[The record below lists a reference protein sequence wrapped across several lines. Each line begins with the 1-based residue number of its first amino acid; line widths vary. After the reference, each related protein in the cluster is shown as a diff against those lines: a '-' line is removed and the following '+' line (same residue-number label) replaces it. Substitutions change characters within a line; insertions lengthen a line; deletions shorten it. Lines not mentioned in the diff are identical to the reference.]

1 MPRFLT
7 CLLLFFVY
15 INTSYAQQATSKVN
29 ISNDFAQLDIPNIA
43 GVIRIDGDLDDI
55 QWQQA
60 KQLELNFV
68 TRPFEN
74 TRAPVVTQVKI
85 FENGDTLYVAFIA
98 HDPDIEN
105 VSAFYRDRDGIWS
118 DDLVGIK
125 LDTYND
131 SRLAYQFF
139 VNPLGIQAD
148 SIENEMTGRES
159 DSWDG
164 IWQSAGKIVAGG
176 YQVEMAIPLRIL
188 NFEKSNENKTWGA
201 ELVRYYPR
209 ADRLRI
215 SNMPLDRNNSCNLCQ
230 MGSINGFKDAKQGKN
245 LALIPTFVL
254 GKGQSRDPQQSV
266 EWEDS
271 DNKEIGLDVKW
282 GVTPEISVQ
291 ATFNPDFSQ
300 VEADVAQLSINDT
313 FALFFDEKRTF
324 FLENADYFSSNY
336 NLVYTRNIGAPDY
349 GAKVTGRMDQ
359 HTFGLFVAND
369 ESTTFLVPGNLSSSV
384 ANIEHE
390 SRNLALRYR
399 YDLSE
404 QLSIGW
410 TSTLRDAQGYYNYA
424 NGVDAKYQLTDN
436 DTFRAQILRSDTQ
449 YPIDLYKDFLGDDP
463 QPNDDNLA
471 QNDENCA
478 PDESNCAQNENYT
491 ELALRLKKT
500 AAFSGRAYRASYEH
514 EERNWDVSLYRDS
527 RGAGIRTDLGF
538 GSLADRHQSVVGGGY
553 NWYSENTWWN
563 KIRLSG
569 DWDISHN
576 DNGEL
581 VEKESEVELSMKGQL
596 QSYFEVGLLK
606 RQRVGLRDDPSN
618 LSITNNSTLFTE
630 HQGSFYFEMRPSPA
644 WYVSTFARYG
654 DHIDYD
660 NNRLGKQLLVRP
672 TINWNLG
679 KNLQFALRHTYQNLD
694 VNSQPLFTANLS
706 DFRATYQF
714 NQRQFLRLI
723 LVYSDIER
731 NQQNYTFDVDA
742 SNKGLGTQLLYSYK
756 LTPLTKFFIGY
767 SDSAY
772 QDDVVTTLT
781 KNGRSVFMK
790 LSYAWLN

>member
-1 MPRFLT
+1 MNDFIKRNLYKMLRIFIY
-7 CLLLFFVY
+7 LLFTFVY
-15 INTSYAQQATSKVN
+15 VNVAYAQQNISKAD
-29 ISNDFAQLDIPNIA
+29 ISNDFSKLDIPNIA
-43 GVIRIDGDLDDI
+43 GKIKIDGELDDI

-60 KQLELNFV
+60 KQLELNYV
-68 TRPFEN
+68 THPFEN
-74 TRAPVVTQVKI
+74 TRPPVTTQVKI

-98 HDPDIEN
+98 QDPSIEN
-105 VSAFYRDRDGIWS
+105 ISAFYRDRDGIWS

-125 LDTYND
+125 LDTFND

-139 VNPLGIQAD
+139 ANPLGIQAD
-148 SIENEMTGRES
+148 SIQNEMTGNES

-164 IWQSAGKIVAGG
+164 IWQSAGKIVADG

-188 NFEKSNENKTWGA
+188 NFEEGKENKVWGA

-215 SNMPLDRNNSCNLCQ
+215 SNMQLDRNNSCSLCQ
-230 MGSINGFKDAKQGKN
+230 MGSIGGFKQAKQGKN
-245 LALIPTFVL
+245 LALVPTLVL
-254 GKGQSRDPQQSV
+254 GKGQSRDLEENL

-271 DNKEIGLDVKW
+271 DNKQISLDVKW
-282 GVTPEISVQ
+282 GITPEISLQ
-291 ATFNPDFSQ
+291 ATLNPDFSQ

-324 FLENADYFSSNY
+324 FLENADYFSSNF
-336 NLVYTRNIGAPDY
+336 NLVYTRNVGAPDY
-349 GAKVTGRMDQ
+349 GAKVTGRIDQ
-359 HTFGLFVAND
+359 HTFGFFVAND
-369 ESTTFLVPGNLSSSV
+369 ESTTFLVPGNLGSSIASF
-384 ANIEHE
+384 EQE
-390 SRNLALRYR
+390 SLNLALRYR

-404 QLSIGW
+404 QLSVGW
-410 TSTLRDAQGYYNYA
+410 TSTVRDAQGYYNYVNA
-424 NGVDAKYQLTDN
+424 IDAKYQLTDK

-449 YPIDLYKDFLGDDP
+449 YPIDLYKEFC
-463 QPNDDNLA
+463 DDNCD
-471 QNDENCA
+471 QDKDYSE
-478 PDESNCAQNENYT
+478 T
-491 ELALRLKKT
+491 ALRLKQ
-500 AAFSGRAYRASYEH
+500 AEAFSGKAYRISYAH
-514 EERNWDVSLYRDS
+514 EERNWDVSLYRNS
-527 RGAGIRTDLGF
+527 RGTGIRTDLGF
-538 GSLADRHQSVVGGGY
+538 GSLADRHQSVLGGGY

-581 VEKESEVELSMKGQL
+581 LEKEAEMELSMNGQL
-596 QSYFEVGLLK
+596 QSYFEIGLLMRDK
-606 RQRVGLRDDPSN
+606 VGLRYDPSN

-630 HQGSFYFEMRPSPA
+630 KMGSFYFEMRPSPA
-644 WYVSTFARYG
+644 WYISTYARFG

-660 NNRLGKQLLVRP
+660 NNRLGKQLFVRP
-672 TINWNLG
+672 TINWSVG
-679 KNLQFALRHTYQNLD
+679 KSLQFKLRHTYQNLD
-694 VNSQPLFTANLS
+694 VDSQQLFTANLS

-742 SNKGLGTQLLYSYK
+742 ISKGLGTQLLYSYK
-756 LTPLTKFFIGY
+756 LNPLTKFFVGY

-772 QDDVVTTLT
+772 QDDMLT
-781 KNGRSVFMK
+781 SLTRNERSVFMK
-790 LSYAWLN
+790 FSYAWLN

>member
-1 MPRFLT
+1 MSRIFI
-7 CLLLFFVY
+7 CLLLFLVFVN
-15 INTSYAQQATSKVN
+15 ITYAQQTTSKANTVN
-29 ISNDFAQLDIPNIA
+29 KFAKLNIPSIA
-43 GVIRIDGDLDDI
+43 GEIELDGELNDI

-60 KQLELNFV
+60 KQLELNYV

-74 TRAPVVTQVKI
+74 TRPPVSTQVKI
-85 FENGDTLYVAFIA
+85 FENGVTLYVAFVA
-98 HDPDIEN
+98 QDPN
-105 VSAFYRDRDGIWS
+105 VKNISAFYRDRDGIWS

-139 VNPLGIQAD
+139 VNPYGIQAD
-148 SIENEMTGRES
+148 SIQNEMTGGES

-188 NFEKSNENKTWGA
+188 NFEEGSEHKIWGA

-215 SNMPLDRNNSCNLCQ
+215 SNMPLDRNNACNLCQ
-230 MGSINGFKDAKQGKN
+230 MGSIRGFKQAKQGKN
-245 LALIPTFVL
+245 LALIPTLVL
-254 GKGQSRDPQQSV
+254 GKGQSRDLEESLK
-266 EWEDS
+266 WEDS
-271 DNKEIGLDVKW
+271 NNQEVGLDVKW
-282 GVTPEISVQ
+282 GITPEISLQ
-291 ATFNPDFSQ
+291 ATLNPDFSQ

-324 FLENADYFSSNY
+324 FLENTDYFSSNY
-336 NLVYTRNIGAPDY
+336 NLVYTRNVGAPDY
-349 GAKVTGRMDQ
+349 GAKVTGRIDQ
-359 HTFGLFVAND
+359 HTFGFFVAND
-369 ESTTFLVPGNLSSSV
+369 ESTTFLVPGNLGSSI
-384 ANIEHE
+384 ANIEQE
-390 SRNLALRYR
+390 SLNLALRYR

-404 QLSIGW
+404 QLSVGW
-410 TSTLRDAQGYYNYA
+410 TSTLRDAEGYYNYV
-424 NGVDAKYQLTDN
+424 NSIDARYQLTDK

-449 YPIDLYKDFLGDDP
+449 YPIDLYKEFC
-463 QPNDDNLA
+463 DDNCE
-471 QNDENCA
+471 QDEDYSETA
-478 PDESNCAQNENYT
+478 I
-491 ELALRLKKT
+491 RLKKT
-500 AAFSGRAYRASYEH
+500 KAFSGRAYRISYAH
-514 EERNWDVSLYRDS
+514 EERNWNAFLNRNSH
-527 RGAGIRTDLGF
+527 GADIRTDLGF

-576 DNGEL
+576 DNSEL
-581 VEKESEVELSMKGQL
+581 IEKESEVSLSMNGQL
-596 QSYFEVGLLK
+596 QSYFKIEWQK
-606 RQRVGLRDDPSN
+606 RDKVGLRDDPSK

-630 HQGSFYFEMRPSPA
+630 QQGSFYFEMRPSA
-644 WYVSTFARYG
+644 SWYISTFLRYG

-660 NNRLGKQLLVRP
+660 NNRLGKQWFVRP
-672 TINWNLG
+672 TVNWNIG
-679 KNLQFALRHTYQNLD
+679 KSLQFKLRHTYQNLD
-694 VNSQPLFTANLS
+694 VNSQQLFTANLS

-742 SNKGLGTQLLYSYK
+742 SSKGLGTQLLYSYK
-756 LTPLTKFFIGY
+756 LNPLTKFFVGY

-772 QDDVVTTLT
+772 QDDVLPSLT
-781 KNGRSVFMK
+781 KNERSVFMK
-790 LSYAWLN
+790 FSYAWLN

>member
-1 MPRFLT
+1 MSRIFIFL
-7 CLLLFFVY
+7 LVY
-15 INTSYAQQATSKVN
+15 ANITFAQQTTSKANTSN
-29 ISNDFAQLDIPNIA
+29 EFANLDIPNIA
-43 GVIRIDGDLDDI
+43 GEIDLDGELDDV

-60 KQLELNFV
+60 KQLELNYV
-68 TRPFEN
+68 THPFEN
-74 TRAPVVTQVKI
+74 TRPPVSTQVKI
-85 FENGDTLYVAFIA
+85 FENGVTLYVSFTAQ
-98 HDPDIEN
+98 DPMIEDI
-105 VSAFYRDRDGIWS
+105 SAFYRDRDGIWS

-139 VNPLGIQAD
+139 VNPHGIQAD
-148 SIENEMTGRES
+148 SIQNEMTGRES

-188 NFEKSNENKTWGA
+188 NFEEGSEHKVWGA
-201 ELVRYYPR
+201 EFVRYYPR

-215 SNMPLDRNNSCNLCQ
+215 SNMPLDRNNACNLCQ
-230 MGSINGFKDAKQGKN
+230 MGSIEGFKQAKQGKN
-245 LALIPTFVL
+245 LALIPTLVL
-254 GKGQSRDPQQSV
+254 GKGQSRDLEENV
-266 EWEDS
+266 EWQDS
-271 DNKEIGLDVKW
+271 NNQEIGLDVKW
-282 GVTPEISVQ
+282 GITPEISLQ

-324 FLENADYFSSNY
+324 FLENTDYFSSNY
-336 NLVYTRNIGAPDY
+336 NLVYTRNVGAPDY
-349 GAKVTGRMDQ
+349 GAKVTGRIDQ
-359 HTFGLFVAND
+359 HTFGFFVAND
-369 ESTTFLVPGNLSSSV
+369 ESTTFLVPGNLGSSI
-384 ANIEHE
+384 ANIEQE
-390 SRNLALRYR
+390 SLNLALRYR

-404 QLSIGW
+404 QLSVGW
-410 TSTLRDAQGYYNYA
+410 TSTLRDAEGYYNYV
-424 NGVDAKYQLTDN
+424 NSIDARYQLTDK

-449 YPIDLYKDFLGDDP
+449 YPIDLYKEFC
-463 QPNDDNLA
+463 DDNCE
-471 QNDENCA
+471 QDEDFSETA
-478 PDESNCAQNENYT
+478 I
-491 ELALRLKKT
+491 RLKKT
-500 AAFSGRAYRASYEH
+500 KAFSGRAYRISYAH
-514 EERNWDVSLYRDS
+514 EERDWNVFLNRNSH
-527 RGAGIRTDLGF
+527 GADIRTDLGF

-576 DNGEL
+576 DNNEL
-581 VEKESEVELSMKGQL
+581 IEKESEVSLSMNGQL
-596 QSYFEVGLLK
+596 QSFFKVEWQK
-606 RQRVGLRDDPSN
+606 RDKVGLRDDPSK

-630 HQGSFYFEMRPSPA
+630 QQGSFYFEMRPSPS
-644 WYVSTFARYG
+644 WYISTFLRYG

-660 NNRLGKQLLVRP
+660 NNRLGKQLFVRP
-672 TINWNLG
+672 TVNWNIG
-679 KNLQFALRHTYQNLD
+679 KSLQFKLRHTYQNLD
-694 VNSQPLFTANLS
+694 VNSQQLFTANLS

-742 SNKGLGTQLLYSYK
+742 SRKGLGTQLLYSYK
-756 LTPLTKFFIGY
+756 LNPLTKFFVGY

-772 QDDVVTTLT
+772 QDDVLTSLT
-781 KNGRSVFMK
+781 KNERSVFMK
-790 LSYAWLN
+790 FSYAWLN

>member
-1 MPRFLT
+1 MPRFFFYF
-7 CLLLFFVY
+7 LLFLVSTH
-15 INTSYAQQATSKVN
+15 NTYAQQNASKTG
-29 ISNDFAQLDIPNIA
+29 ISSDFSTLDIPNIA
-43 GVIRIDGDLDDI
+43 GKIKIDGELDDI

-60 KQLELNFV
+60 KELQLNYV

-74 TRAPVVTQVKI
+74 TRPPVTTRVKI
-85 FENGDTLYVAFIA
+85 FENSDTLYVAFIA
-98 HDPDIEN
+98 QDPNVEN
-105 VSAFYRDRDGIWS
+105 ISAFYRDRDGIWS

-125 LDTYND
+125 LDTFND
-131 SRLAYQFF
+131 SRLAHQFF
-139 VNPLGIQAD
+139 VNPFGIQAD
-148 SIENEMTGRES
+148 SIQNEMTGRES

-164 IWQSAGKIVAGG
+164 IWQSAGKIVADG

-188 NFEKSNENKTWGA
+188 NFEEGSENKVWGA

-230 MGSINGFKDAKQGKN
+230 MGAITGFKQAKQGKN
-245 LALIPTFVL
+245 LALVPTLVL
-254 GKGQSRDPQQSV
+254 GKGQSRDPEESL

-271 DNKEIGLDVKW
+271 DNKEIGLDLKW
-282 GVTPEISVQ
+282 GITPEISLQ
-291 ATFNPDFSQ
+291 ATLNPDFSQ

-324 FLENADYFSSNY
+324 FLENSDYFSSNY
-336 NLVYTRNIGAPDY
+336 NLVYTRNVAAPDY
-349 GAKVTGRMDQ
+349 GAKVTGRIDQ
-359 HTFGLFVAND
+359 HTFGFFVAND
-369 ESTTFLVPGNLSSSV
+369 ESTTFLVPGNLGSSITSF
-384 ANIEHE
+384 EEE
-390 SRNLALRYR
+390 SLNLALRYR

-404 QLSIGW
+404 QLSVGW
-410 TSTLRDAQGYYNYA
+410 TSTLRDSEGYYNYV
-424 NGVDAKYQLTDN
+424 NGIDAKYQLTDK

-449 YPIDLYKDFLGDDP
+449 YPIDLYKDFCDNDCEQDD
-463 QPNDDNLA
+463 DYS
-471 QNDENCA
+471 E
-478 PDESNCAQNENYT
+478 T
-491 ELALRLKKT
+491 ALRLKKT
-500 AAFSGRAYRASYEH
+500 KAFSGKAYRVSYAH
-514 EERNWDVSLYRDS
+514 EERNWDVSLYRNS
-527 RGAGIRTDLGF
+527 RGADIRTDLGF
-538 GSLADRHQSVVGGGY
+538 GSLADRHQSVIGAGY
-553 NWYSENTWWN
+553 NWYSEDTWWN

-581 VEKESEVELSMKGQL
+581 VEKEAEVYLSMNGQL
-596 QSYFEVGLLK
+596 QSFFRVGLLK
-606 RQRVGLRDDPSN
+606 RDKVGIRTDPSN
-618 LSITNNSTLFTE
+618 LSISNNSTLFTE
-630 HQGSFYFEMRPSPA
+630 QQGSFYFEMRPSPS
-644 WYVSTFARYG
+644 WYLSTFARFG

-679 KNLQFALRHTYQNLD
+679 KSLQFKLRHTYQKFD
-694 VNSQPLFTANLS
+694 VDSQQLFTANLS

-723 LVYSDIER
+723 LIYSDIDR

-742 SNKGLGTQLLYSYK
+742 SSKGLGTQLLYSYK
-756 LTPLTKFFIGY
+756 LNPLTKFFIGY

-772 QDDVVTTLT
+772 QDDVLTSLT
-781 KNGRSVFMK
+781 KSGRSVFMK

>member
-1 MPRFLT
+1 MSRTFI
-7 CLLLFFVY
+7 CLLFFVVY
-15 INTSYAQQATSKVN
+15 TNLTYAKQATSKAN
-29 ISNDFAQLDIPNIA
+29 ISNDFAKLDIPNIA
-43 GVIRIDGDLDDI
+43 GKIKIDGELDDI

-60 KQLELNFV
+60 RQLELKFV

-74 TRAPVVTQVKI
+74 TRPPVTTNVKI

-98 HDPDIEN
+98 QDPKVEN
-105 VSAFYRDRDGIWS
+105 ISAFYRDRDGIWS

-125 LDTYND
+125 LDTFND
-131 SRLAYQFF
+131 SRLAHQFF
-139 VNPLGIQAD
+139 VNPFGIQAD
-148 SIENEMTGRES
+148 SIQNEMTGRES

-164 IWQSAGKIVAGG
+164 IWQSAGKIVADG

-188 NFEKSNENKTWGA
+188 NFEEGSETKNWGA

-230 MGSINGFKDAKQGKN
+230 MGSIGGFKQAKQGKN
-245 LALIPTFVL
+245 LALIPTLVL
-254 GKGQSRDPQQSV
+254 GKGQSRDPEESL
-266 EWEDS
+266 EWQDS
-271 DNKEIGLDVKW
+271 NNTEVGLDLKW
-282 GVTPEISVQ
+282 GVTPEVSLQ

-336 NLVYTRNIGAPDY
+336 NLVYTRNVGAPDY
-349 GAKVTGRMDQ
+349 GAKVTGRIDQ
-359 HTFGLFVAND
+359 HTFGFFVAND
-369 ESTTFLVPGNLSSSV
+369 ESTTFLVPGNVGSSI
-384 ANIEHE
+384 ANIEQE
-390 SRNLALRYR
+390 SLNLALRYR
-399 YDLSE
+399 YDLSD
-404 QLSIGW
+404 QLSVGW
-410 TSTLRDAQGYYNYA
+410 TSTLRDAEGYYNYVNA
-424 NGVDAKYQLTDN
+424 IDAKYQLTDN

-449 YPIDLYKDFLGDDP
+449 YPLDLYKEFC
-463 QPNDDNLA
+463 DDNCE
-471 QNDENCA
+471 QDEDYSETA
-478 PDESNCAQNENYT
+478 I
-491 ELALRLKKT
+491 RLKKT
-500 AAFSGRAYRASYEH
+500 EAFSGRAYRVSYAH
-514 EERNWDVSLYRDS
+514 EERNWNVFLNRNSQ
-527 RGAGIRTDLGF
+527 GAGIRTDLGF
-538 GSLADRHQSVVGGGY
+538 GSLADRHQSAVGGGY

-576 DNGEL
+576 DNNEL
-581 VEKESEVELSMKGQL
+581 IEKEAEVYLSMNGQL
-596 QSYFEVGLLK
+596 QSYFKIGLQK
-606 RQRVGLRDDPSN
+606 RDKVGLRDDPSK

-630 HQGSFYFEMRPSPA
+630 QQGSVYFEMRPSSS
-644 WYVSTFARYG
+644 WYISAFARYG

-660 NNRLGKQLLVRP
+660 NNRLGKQWFVRP
-672 TINWNLG
+672 TINWSVG
-679 KNLQFALRHTYQNLD
+679 KSLQFKLRQTYQNLD
-694 VNSQPLFTANLS
+694 VNSQQLFAANLS

-742 SNKGLGTQLLYSYK
+742 SSKGLGTQLLYSYK
-756 LTPLTKFFIGY
+756 LNPLTKFFVGY

-772 QDDVVTTLT
+772 QDDVLTSLT
-781 KNGRSVFMK
+781 KNERSVFMK
-790 LSYAWLN
+790 FSYAWLN

>member
-1 MPRFLT
+1 MIRLLT
-7 CLLLFFVY
+7 GLLFFFVF
-15 INTSYAQQATSKVN
+15 INVTYAQKITPTAN
-29 ISNDFAQLDIPNIA
+29 ISNDFSKLDIPYIA
-43 GVIRIDGDLDDI
+43 GEIKVDGELDDV

-60 KQLELNFV
+60 KNLELNYV

-74 TRAPVVTQVKI
+74 TRPPVTTQVKI
-85 FENGDTLYVAFIA
+85 FENGNTLYVAFIA
-98 HDPDIEN
+98 QDPKVEN
-105 VSAFYRDRDGIWS
+105 ISAFYRDRDGIWS

-125 LDTYND
+125 LDTFND

-148 SIENEMTGRES
+148 SIQNEMTGRES

-164 IWQSAGKIVAGG
+164 IWQSAGKIVADG
-176 YQVEMAIPLRIL
+176 YQVEIAIPLRIL
-188 NFEKSNENKTWGA
+188 NFEEGSEHKTWGT

-230 MGSINGFKDAKQGKN
+230 MGSIAGFKQAKQGKN
-245 LALIPTFVL
+245 LALIPTLVL
-254 GKGQSRDPQQSV
+254 GKGQSRDLEESF

-282 GVTPEISVQ
+282 GITPEISLQ
-291 ATFNPDFSQ
+291 ATLNPDFSQ

-336 NLVYTRNIGAPDY
+336 NLVYTRNVGAPDY
-349 GAKVTGRMDQ
+349 GAKVTGRIDQ
-359 HTFGLFVAND
+359 HTFGFFVAND
-369 ESTTFLVPGNLSSSV
+369 ESTTFLVPGNLGSSI
-384 ANIEHE
+384 ANLEEE
-390 SRNLALRYR
+390 SLNLALRYR
-399 YDLSE
+399 YDLSD
-404 QLSIGW
+404 QLSVGW
-410 TSTLRDAQGYYNYA
+410 TSTLRDAEGYYNYV
-424 NGVDAKYQLTDN
+424 NGIDAKYQLTDK

-449 YPIDLYKDFLGDDP
+449 YPIDLYKEFC
-463 QPNDDNLA
+463 DDNCE
-471 QNDENCA
+471 QGGDYSE
-478 PDESNCAQNENYT
+478 T
-491 ELALRLKKT
+491 ALRLKKNE
-500 AAFSGRAYRASYEH
+500 AFSGRAYRVSYNH
-514 EERNWDVSLYRDS
+514 EQRNWNVFLNRNS

-576 DNGEL
+576 DDDEL
-581 VEKESEVELSMKGQL
+581 IEKEAEVFLSMNGQL
-596 QSYFEVGLLK
+596 QSFFRIGLTK
-606 RQRVGLRDDPSN
+606 RDKVGLRDDPSK
-618 LSITNNSTLFTE
+618 LSITNNTTLFTE
-630 HQGSFYFEMRPSPA
+630 QQGSFFFEMRPSPS
-644 WYVSTFARYG
+644 WYISTFARYG

-672 TINWNLG
+672 TINWNIG
-679 KNLQFALRHTYQNLD
+679 KSLQFKLRHTYQNLD
-694 VNSQPLFTANLS
+694 VDNQQLFTANLS

-731 NQQNYTFDVDA
+731 NQQNYTFEVDA
-742 SNKGLGTQLLYSYK
+742 ISKGLGTQLLYSYK
-756 LTPLTKFFIGY
+756 LDPLTKFFVGY

-772 QDDVVTTLT
+772 QDDVLTSLT
-781 KNGRSVFMK
+781 KNERSIFMK
-790 LSYAWLN
+790 FSYAWLN

>member
-1 MPRFLT
+1 MIRLLT
-7 CLLLFFVY
+7 GLLLFFVF
-15 INTSYAQQATSKVN
+15 INVNYAQKITPTAN
-29 ISNDFAQLDIPNIA
+29 ISNDFSKLDIPYIA
-43 GVIRIDGDLDDI
+43 GEIKVDGELDDV

-60 KQLELNFV
+60 KNLELNYV

-74 TRAPVVTQVKI
+74 TRPPVTTQVKI
-85 FENGDTLYVAFIA
+85 FENGNTLYVAFIA
-98 HDPDIEN
+98 QDPKVEN
-105 VSAFYRDRDGIWS
+105 ISAFYRDRDGIWS

-125 LDTYND
+125 LDTFND

-148 SIENEMTGRES
+148 SIQNEMTGRES

-164 IWQSAGKIVAGG
+164 IWQSAGKIVADG
-176 YQVEMAIPLRIL
+176 YQVEIAIPLRIL
-188 NFEKSNENKTWGA
+188 NFEEGSEHKTWGT

-230 MGSINGFKDAKQGKN
+230 MGSIAGFKQAKQGKN
-245 LALIPTFVL
+245 LALIPTLVL
-254 GKGQSRDPQQSV
+254 GKGQSRDLEESF

-282 GVTPEISVQ
+282 GITPEISLQ
-291 ATFNPDFSQ
+291 ATLNPDFSQ

-336 NLVYTRNIGAPDY
+336 NLVYTRNVGAPDY
-349 GAKVTGRMDQ
+349 GAKVTGRIDQ
-359 HTFGLFVAND
+359 HTFGFFVAND
-369 ESTTFLVPGNLSSSV
+369 ESTTFLVPGNLGSSI
-384 ANIEHE
+384 ANLEEE
-390 SRNLALRYR
+390 SLNLALRYR
-399 YDLSE
+399 YDLSD
-404 QLSIGW
+404 QLSVGW
-410 TSTLRDAQGYYNYA
+410 TSTLRDAEGYYNYV
-424 NGVDAKYQLTDN
+424 NGIDAKYQLTDK

-449 YPIDLYKDFLGDDP
+449 YPIDLYKEFC
-463 QPNDDNLA
+463 DDNCE
-471 QNDENCA
+471 QGGDYSE
-478 PDESNCAQNENYT
+478 T
-491 ELALRLKKT
+491 ALRLKKNE
-500 AAFSGRAYRASYEH
+500 AFSGRAYRVSYNH
-514 EERNWDVSLYRDS
+514 EQRNWNVFLNRNS

-569 DWDISHN
+569 DWDISYN
-576 DNGEL
+576 DDDEL
-581 VEKESEVELSMKGQL
+581 IEKEAEVFLSMNGQL
-596 QSYFEVGLLK
+596 QSFFRIGLIK
-606 RQRVGLRDDPSN
+606 RDKVGLRDDPSK
-618 LSITNNSTLFTE
+618 LSITNNTTLFTE
-630 HQGSFYFEMRPSPA
+630 QQGSFFFEMRPSPS
-644 WYVSTFARYG
+644 WYISTFARYG

-672 TINWNLG
+672 TINWNIG
-679 KNLQFALRHTYQNLD
+679 KSLQFKLRHTYQNLD
-694 VNSQPLFTANLS
+694 VDNQQLFTANLS

-731 NQQNYTFDVDA
+731 NQQNYTFEVDA
-742 SNKGLGTQLLYSYK
+742 ISKGLGTQLLYSYK
-756 LTPLTKFFIGY
+756 LDPLTKFFVGY

-772 QDDVVTTLT
+772 QDDVLTSLT
-781 KNGRSVFMK
+781 KNERSIFMK
-790 LSYAWLN
+790 FSYAWLN